1 MNGFTPVLLGKDEP
15 DTGRTVQVFI
25 CCNKGGERNLEGN
38 SSFQLLHSQTWGGKR
53 DDFMI
58 GKAQLVTVIAGSAR
72 GRGHSHRRGWLE
84 PSSSP
89 WHQLQGQQNRVTRN
103 GEGDTTRARTRLLN
117 SRSSAGA
124 PPREWGGGLATHL
137 DPDCLPHPAQL
148 CPSTRHFPSEAKAI
162 PGGRDCFSFSAFS
175 LSVMTRVYR
184 YRLQRTLNFTLSL
197 FFLILTAAGLR
208 KRSGGQ
214 QQAHSNS
221 SLSPQPGG

>member
-53 DDFMI
+53 EDFMI
-58 GKAQLVTVIAGSAR
+58 GKAQLVAVIAGSAR

-124 PPREWGGGLATHL
+124 PPREWGGVSPPT
-137 DPDCLPHPAQL
+137 
-148 CPSTRHFPSEAKAI
+148 S
-162 PGGRDCFSFSAFS
+162 
-175 LSVMTRVYR
+175 
-184 YRLQRTLNFTLSL
+184 
-197 FFLILTAAGLR
+197 ILTACHTPPSSAPAQDISLQRPKRYLGAGTA
-208 KRSGGQ
+208 S
-214 QQAHSNS
+214 AS
-221 SLSPQPGG
+221 QPFPCP